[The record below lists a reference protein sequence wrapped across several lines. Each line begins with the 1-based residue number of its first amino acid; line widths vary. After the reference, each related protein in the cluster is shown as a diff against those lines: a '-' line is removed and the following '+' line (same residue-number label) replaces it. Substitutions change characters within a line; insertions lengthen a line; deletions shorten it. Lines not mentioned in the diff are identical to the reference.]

1 MGKLLRQ
8 THHFPKE
15 FAVIAASYKDHV
27 NQLQT
32 NYESALLSVF
42 GKQPPDGVLL
52 YSGSEQCYYADD
64 RGVAFQA
71 YGHFLHWIDVNRPGQ
86 MLCIRPG
93 RKPVY
98 YQVVP
103 DDYWYE
109 QDIMSDPVWGDCFEL
124 VRLTSETA
132 LIEQIKGTYV
142 FLGDNRAL
150 ADTVGVPAALSNPE
164 ALLGCL
170 DYQRAYKSN
179 YELDQL
185 RAANR
190 LALIG
195 HSAARDCFLAGGSE
209 YDIHMAYLTTCG
221 VLEDETPYTNIVA
234 LNEKAAILHYQNK
247 RRQLQGDNRVL
258 LIDAGYRVRGYGS
271 DITRT
276 SVSDDIH
283 PVFNVLLAGMESIKD
298 KLVATVRP
306 GLSYVD
312 LHLTALAEI
321 AELLTNVAVCRGTA
335 SELLE
340 REIVQR
346 FMPHGVGHLLGI
358 QVHDV
363 AGHQQST
370 RGDKLAPP
378 AHSPMLRNTRQC
390 EKGMVFTIEPGCYF
404 IPLLLEAER
413 QSDRS
418 GLYNW
423 ELIDQ
428 LYNMGG
434 IRIEDN
440 VCVTADGVEN
450 LTSTT

>member
-1 MGKLLRQ
+1 M
-8 THHFPKE
+8 T
-15 FAVIAASYKDHV
+15 AASYKDHV
-27 NQLQT
+27 SQLQT

-42 GKQPPDGVLL
+42 EKRPPDGVLL
-52 YSGSEQCYYADD
+52 YSGSEQNYYADD
-64 RGVAFQA
+64 RGIAFQA

-93 RKPVY
+93 RRPVY
-98 YQVVP
+98 YHVVP

-109 QDIMSDPVWGDCFEL
+109 QDIVSDPVWGDCFKV
-124 VRLTSETA
+124 VRLTSESA
-132 LIEQIKGTYV
+132 LIEKIAGNYV
-142 FLGDNRAL
+142 FLGNNRAL
-150 ADTVGVPAALSNPE
+150 ADALGVPAALSNPE
-164 ALLGCL
+164 ALLGYL
-170 DYQRAYKSN
+170 DYQRAYKSD
-179 YELDQL
+179 YELHQL
-185 RAANR
+185 RVANR
-190 LALIG
+190 LAMVG
-195 HSAARDCFLAGGSE
+195 HSAARECFLAGGSE

-247 RRQLQGDNRVL
+247 RRQHHGGNRVL

-276 SVSDDIH
+276 SVSKDIH
-283 PVFNVLLAGMESIKD
+283 PAFNALLAGMESIKD

-306 GLSYVD
+306 GFSYVD

-321 AELLTNVAVCRGTA
+321 AELLTTVAICRGTA

-340 REIVQR
+340 QEIVHQ
-346 FMPHGVGHLLGI
+346 FMPHGIGHLLGI

-363 AGHQQST
+363 AGHQQNMW
-370 RGDKLAPP
+370 GDMLSPP

-390 EKGMVFTIEPGCYF
+390 AEGMVFTIEPGCYF
-404 IPLLLEAER
+404 IPLLLEAEK
-413 QSDRS
+413 QSDRR
-418 GLYNW
+418 GTYNW
-423 ELIDQ
+423 DLIEQ
-428 LYNMGG
+428 LYPMGG

-450 LTSTT
+450 LTPAT